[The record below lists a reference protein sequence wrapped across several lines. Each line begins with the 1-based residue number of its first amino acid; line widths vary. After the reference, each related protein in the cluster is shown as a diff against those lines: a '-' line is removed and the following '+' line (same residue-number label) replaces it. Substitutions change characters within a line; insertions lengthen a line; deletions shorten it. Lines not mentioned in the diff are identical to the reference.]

1 MCIIILFLV
10 LAVAAITDL
19 LFDKIYNEWILG
31 AMAAGLCYAVWQNG
45 AEGLIRALLSMAIPF
60 ALLYPL
66 FLIGGLGAGDVKLL
80 SVAGCFLTAKETI
93 LCLGLSFALGAVLSL
108 AKMIA
113 EKNFLERMKYFL
125 WYIADVFTSGEWK
138 FYEED
143 RNDRQRRKEGKI
155 HFSIPVLLGMVV
167 YKGGIYW

>member
-1 MCIIILFLV
+1 MLCC
-10 LAVAAITDL
+10 LAKWGRGAGKSAAIDGDT
-19 LFDKIYNEWILG
+19 
-31 AMAAGLCYAVWQNG
+31 V
-45 AEGLIRALLSMAIPF
+45 RF
-60 ALLYPL
+60 ALSAVSHRR
-66 FLIGGLGAGDVKLL
+66 AGDVKLL

-113 EKNFLERMKYFL
+113 EKNFLERMKYLL

-143 RNDRQRRKEGKI
+143 RNDRQRRKKGKI

>member
-19 LFDKIYNEWILG
+19 LFDKIYNEWILV
-31 AMAAGLCYAVWQNG
+31 AMATGLCYAVWQDG
-45 AEGLIRALLSMAIPF
+45 AEGLARALASMMIPF

-80 SVAGCFLTAKETI
+80 SVAGCFLTVKETM
-93 LCLGLSFALGAVLSL
+93 LCLGLSFLLGAVFSL
-108 AKMIA
+108 LKMA
-113 EKNFLERMKYFL
+113 VERNFLQRMKYL
-125 WYIADVFTSGEWK
+125 LSYIVDVFNSGEWR

-155 HFSIPVLLGMVV
+155 HFSVPVLLGMVIC
-167 YKGGIYW
+167 KGGIYW